1 MDGEEKKK
9 ATLEMYGGLWGGLI
23 PLLVLVT
30 ILIWLSVAGKGGTQA
45 FWPGGWLAIVA
56 GLLLAKN
63 KNEFCGAVMRGLGDK
78 NGIVIVT
85 VWLFAGVFGKLM
97 VAGGLVEGLLWFG
110 LETGA
115 QGAIFTFLAF
125 IAACLFAMG
134 TGTSTG
140 TVLSLIPVLY
150 PAGIYLGANPALLA
164 VSILSGA
171 AFGDNL
177 APISDTTIVSAYTQ
191 EATMKDVV
199 RSRFPLA
206 ITAATIAGIIFLIFG
221 GGGDV
226 SGLPELTVE
235 VDPLGLLMLVSFA
248 IVVGAALAGR
258 HILESLIWGNLS
270 AAILGIIIGKIKL
283 STIFHIPA
291 ERGMST
297 GLIED
302 GISSVVG
309 AIIFALLVLAVTQIL
324 IESGVMQSILSWAE
338 KTIARNVRQAE
349 LSTIFVTILASIP
362 IAANAPAE
370 LLVGPS
376 FVKPIGERFNLA
388 PARRAN
394 LMDCAVCTI
403 FYTLPWHICV
413 IVWYGA
419 LVSASQAFNIPLPS
433 IWTAAINPYTW
444 SLLGVLL
451 FSAFTGWNRKYA
463 DVNEHKSVLES

>member
-78 NGIVIVT
+78 NGIVIVA

-97 VAGGLVEGLLWFG
+97 VAGGLVGGLVEGLLWFG

-177 APISDTTIVSAYTQ
+177 PPISDTTIVSAYTQ

-206 ITAATIAGIIFLIFG
+206 ITAAAIAGIIFLIFG

-226 SGLPELTVE
+226 SGLPELAVK

-270 AAILGIIIGKIKL
+270 AAILGII
-283 STIFHIPA
+283 
-291 ERGMST
+291 
-297 GLIED
+297 
-302 GISSVVG
+302 
-309 AIIFALLVLAVTQIL
+309 
-324 IESGVMQSILSWAE
+324 
-338 KTIARNVRQAE
+338 
-349 LSTIFVTILASIP
+349 
-362 IAANAPAE
+362 
-370 LLVGPS
+370 
-376 FVKPIGERFNLA
+376 VKSN
-388 PARRAN
+388 
-394 LMDCAVCTI
+394 
-403 FYTLPWHICV
+403 Y
-413 IVWYGA
+413 
-419 LVSASQAFNIPLPS
+419 
-433 IWTAAINPYTW
+433 
-444 SLLGVLL
+444 LL
-451 FSAFTGWNRKYA
+451 FFIYRLKEACQQG
-463 DVNEHKSVLES
+463 